1 MKIVKD
7 NLSQVLGRKAAD
19 YLRDGAKEIS
29 DGNKAN
35 AFHALS
41 EGYGFILSLQF
52 TLNPKIDAPYFT
64 NQEVNNM
71 LSTFDGGNGFWDS
84 KPDDLI
90 LMAGDIETRFGF

>member
-1 MKIVKD
+1 M
-7 NLSQVLGRKAAD
+7 
-19 YLRDGAKEIS
+19 
-29 DGNKAN
+29 
-35 AFHALS
+35 S